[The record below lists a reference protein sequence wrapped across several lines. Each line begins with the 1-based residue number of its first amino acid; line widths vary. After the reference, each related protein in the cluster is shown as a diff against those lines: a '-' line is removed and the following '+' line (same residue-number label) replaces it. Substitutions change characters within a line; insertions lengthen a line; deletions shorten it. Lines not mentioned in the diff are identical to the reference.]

1 MRCQLLDL
9 SLLPRWRHGLATIAT
24 LGAIDFLPCML
35 LRFSHQRINGLV
47 RFFDDLLHK
56 RRKLLLVAI
65 GLLSIRLDVD
75 GGAHGKKVKASPSYR
90 TATTIYLCCLPTLEG
105 LTGAG
110 RMRLAFEGK
119 CNHNLIFQT
128 SINFNLNVYLC
139 CNGAT
144 QSFNRCPPLQ

>member
-1 MRCQLLDL
+1 MRCQLLHL
-9 SLLPRWRHGLATIAT
+9 SLLPSRGHGLATIAT
-24 LGAIDFLPCML
+24 LGAIDFLPSML
-35 LRFSHQRINGLV
+35 FRFSNQRINGFV
-47 RFFDDLLHK
+47 RLFDDLLNK

-65 GLLSIRLDVD
+65 GLLSIRLDID

-110 RMRLAFEGK
+110 RMRLAFGGK

-128 SINFNLNVYLC
+128 SINFSLNVYLC
-139 CNGAT
+139 CNGAP

>member
-1 MRCQLLDL
+1 MCGQLLHF
-9 SLLPRWRHGLATIAT
+9 SLLPRWRHGLATIAA

-35 LRFSHQRINGLV
+35 LRFSYQRIDGLV
-47 RFFDDLLHK
+47 RLFDDLLYK

-65 GLLSIRLDVD
+65 GLLSVRLDVD